1 MTLPTVVFITALSRE
16 FKAVADYLTSPLQE
30 EQHPQG
36 KIYHWDE
43 YPAKNPR
50 WQVVVVE
57 AGQTNHVAAFETERA
72 ITHFKP
78 DYVFFVGV
86 AGGIKEDVALGD
98 VVVAETVK
106 GYERGKVTNKGF
118 LPRGEVGKSSYQLVE
133 RAKAV
138 ARSADWHSKIK
149 RETATTTAPKA
160 LVATITA
167 GEKVI
172 NSVRD
177 AVYTFITQTYSDA
190 VAVEMEGI
198 GFLEAVR
205 RNEKVHGIVIRGIS
219 DLLAKNAAHDKQW
232 QPIAAENAAAFAFAM
247 LDKLTP
253 PNEKTHHSAS
263 PKINNVGLPRN
274 RFFTGRNETL
284 EKLHRFLTQDQ
295 SVALYSVALNGIGGV
310 GKTQTALEYAYRYQS
325 EYETILWIS
334 GDGKDALESHFA
346 NLYQVL
352 GLPRLDKQEDTIAMV
367 RNWLNTHYNWLLI
380 VDNAETAEELRAAA
394 ALIPATRG
402 RRLFTTRTQAVGE
415 MAVPIEIDCLE
426 EMTGGILLVRRARL
440 VDWQLA
446 MEDVPRQLRDQDWQ
460 TAQEISSEF
469 EGLPLAL
476 DQAGAY
482 IEQTSLSLSDY
493 LCRYREYTPQ
503 MLQFESKGQYP
514 TSVYVTFQMALEKVE
529 QRSPLAGEVLRMCA
543 FLHPDGIPTKLLNSL
558 SDNLLSLD
566 DAMRTLNDYSLVKRG
581 VKRDVN
587 VLTVHRI
594 VQQVVKE
601 VCDE

>member
-1 MTLPTVVFITALSRE
+1 MSLPMVIFITALPCE
-16 FKAVADYLTSPLQE
+16 FKAVADYLNSPQE

-36 KIYHWDE
+36 TIYHRGE
-43 YPAKNPR
+43 YPAENPR
-50 WQVVVVE
+50 WRVAVAE
-57 AGQTNHVAAFETERA
+57 TGQTNSVAAFETGRA
-72 ITHFKP
+72 VDYFQP
-78 DYVFFVGV
+78 EYVFFVGI
-86 AGGIKEDVALGD
+86 AGGIKDVELGD
-98 VVVAETVK
+98 VVVAETAK
-106 GYERGKVTNKGF
+106 GYERGKVTDTGI
-118 LPRGEVGKSSYQLVE
+118 LPRGEVGKSDYRLVE
-133 RAKAV
+133 RAKAI
-138 ARSADWHSKIK
+138 AKSGDWCASLQREKI
-149 RETATTTAPKA
+149 PN
-160 LVATITA
+160 VIVPATIAA

-172 NSVRD
+172 DSTRH
-177 AVYTFITQTYSDA
+177 AVYQFLIENYSEA

-205 RNEKVHGIVIRGIS
+205 RCSAHGIVIRGIS
-219 DLLAKNAAHDKQW
+219 DKLAKDSQHDKQW
-232 QPIAAENAAAFAFAM
+232 QPVAAQNAAAFAFAM

-253 PNEKTHHSAS
+253 PNEKTHHSATS
-263 PKINNVGLPRN
+263 PKINNVWLPRN

-284 EKLHRFLTQDQ
+284 GKLHRFLTQDQ